1 MGGYGADRATA
12 GLVPAGSAVTI
23 HLDTSFLILAI
34 LRGSTEDRRLRALIR
49 DRVEL
54 SMSAICWAEFCCGP
68 VDESTLDVAV
78 RLVGEPVP
86 FLARYARTAAA
97 LFDQCGR
104 RRGSLVDCMI
114 AAIAVETDATIA
126 TGNAADFSRFAPAGL
141 RVLSAE

>member
-23 HLDTSFLILAI
+23 HLDTSFLILAM

-54 SMSAICWAEFCCGP
+54 SMSAICWTEFCCGP

-78 RLVGEPVP
+78 RLVGEPVA

-97 LFDQCGR
+97 LFNQCGR

-114 AAIAVETDATIA
+114 AATAVETDATIA